1 MVLCAHNGESFDM
14 RVLLLAAAA
23 SGKSQNLKA
32 VVRGFA
38 DTLPIFK
45 KEIPGKKSY
54 SQGKLFEEL
63 VGGKYQAH
71 DALED
76 VTALQALVA
85 KTQLTTKLA
94 SSAVTFTSAQ
104 CVIDHRCL
112 VHQLTRDLTRI
123 PALSKAMVAK
133 LAGTGLSYHHL
144 QVVYTRQ
151 SDEGLRAVL
160 SEKVNGKARVTKCK
174 KILDAIVEHFSS
186 KAAQEGK
193 AES

>member
-1 MVLCAHNGESFDM
+1 M
-14 RVLLLAAAA
+14 
-23 SGKSQNLKA
+23 
-32 VVRGFA
+32 
-38 DTLPIFK
+38 
-45 KEIPGKKSY
+45 
-54 SQGKLFEEL
+54 FEEL

-71 DALED
+71 DALEG

-112 VHQLTRDLTRI
+112 VHQMTRDLTRI

-151 SDEGLRAVL
+151 SDEKMRAVL

-174 KILDAIVEHFSS
+174 KTLDAIVEHFSS

>member
-1 MVLCAHNGESFDM
+1 ML
-14 RVLLLAAAA
+14 
-23 SGKSQNLKA
+23 
-32 VVRGFA
+32 
-38 DTLPIFK
+38 
-45 KEIPGKKSY
+45 
-54 SQGKLFEEL
+54 EEL

-94 SSAVTFTSAQ
+94 SSALTFTLAQ

-133 LAGTGLSYHHL
+133 LAGTGLSYDHL

-174 KILDAIVEHFSS
+174 RSLMPLWNISAPKLPRRA
-186 KAAQEGK
+186 K
-193 AES
+193 